1 MKYISALLI
10 LTSISLNVYCQLNY
24 FELMNV
30 NTLSKKEDFE
40 AVKTFL
46 KIKGY
51 EIYTDNENYDH
62 GSYFVL
68 AEIQAKIKLG
78 EYNNEYLK
86 GTDADIIYDKIE
98 ISFEEYDDNKELLIT
113 QNLDYA
119 NSLNYIS
126 YSRKFDPL
134 LVWENK
140 DWDYVREGEGFDGD
154 SVWEKGND
162 NKINSEAY
170 KKFFSSEKF
179 RNKNSFELTFRKND
193 QELGEKI
200 DYRSYY
206 SYNHY
211 SKEVISDGSSNLS
224 ISSSVVLKT
233 IINKGKNIVAGN
245 KNIIAF
251 PLIKSGS
258 SYLIKIKFGKIIKT
272 YLLDSGASDMTLDY
286 ETYQYLKTAHQLKIQ
301 NNLTS
306 REYILADGSKV
317 EYKRIQI
324 PTFSIN
330 NIMVKNINVVLVE
343 NGKPLLLGKSFL
355 DSFKSWKVDNKNN
368 ILFVEVF

>member
-10 LTSISLNVYCQLNY
+10 LTGLSLNVYCQLNY
-24 FELMNV
+24 SELMDV

-86 GTDADIIYDKIE
+86 GTDANIIYDKME

-113 QNLDYA
+113 QNLDA

-134 LVWENK
+134 LVWENE
-140 DWDYVREGEGFDGD
+140 DWDYVKEGEGFDGD

-170 KKFFSSEKF
+170 KEFFSSEKF
-179 RNKNSFELTFRKND
+179 RNKNSFALTFRKND

-206 SYNHY
+206 SYNDY
-211 SKEVISDGSSNLS
+211 SKEVVNDGSSNLS

-233 IINKGKNIVAGN
+233 IINKGKNIVDGN
-245 KNIIAF
+245 KNILAF

-272 YLLDSGASDMTLDY
+272 YLLDSGASDMTLDD
-286 ETYQYLKTAHQLKIQ
+286 ETYQYLKTTQQLKIQ

-330 NIMVKNINVVLVE
+330 NIVVKNINVVLVE